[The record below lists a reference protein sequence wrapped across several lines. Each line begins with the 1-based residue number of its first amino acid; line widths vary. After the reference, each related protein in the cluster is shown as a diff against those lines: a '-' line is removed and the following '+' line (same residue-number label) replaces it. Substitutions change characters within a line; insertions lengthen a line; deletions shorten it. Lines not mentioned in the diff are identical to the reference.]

1 LLLLLR
7 FCYCGCVVVEQG
19 QDFFSANTPIMMSSS
34 VPPKSHPGNN
44 GNKTAVTTMVL
55 SSFMF
60 LLLSNIHVANAFTTS
75 SCSLKDYGFQHRHT
89 SKKATVALQ
98 SSSRSSTTDNDSSI
112 PLPNVL
118 CIGETLWDS
127 LPSGIYL
134 GGAPSNVAV
143 HLAYLFNVPSS
154 SSNEVEK
161 NKNRP
166 TVAIAACLGKDQ
178 LGKEAQRRL
187 ALNGV
192 RTDYVQYHSEWE
204 TGMATAL
211 LDSNGDATYEFNTP
225 AAWDGL
231 CLDPNLKHLIQQQ
244 QQQTDGQEK
253 DHHHVLF
260 VMGTIA
266 GRLHNDYGATSLS
279 TLMSVRNTAPE
290 GTVILDINLRSPWY
304 KDETVLEL
312 ARGSSEKKLALLKV
326 NEEELAIL
334 EQWCGMDT
342 NIDDLFGDALK
353 TRMEHL
359 AQSLNT
365 QRLCVTRGHL
375 GAALWCDDGN
385 KASFDENP
393 GYSLPNKNN
402 DSDTVG
408 AGDAFLASLINSLFI
423 HGETSAKA
431 LERAC
436 ALGGYVAGCR
446 GATPSHGDAPDA
458 LRNLF
463 SI

>member
-1 LLLLLR
+1 
-7 FCYCGCVVVEQG
+7 
-19 QDFFSANTPIMMSSS
+19 MSGGGVTIKLSS
-34 VPPKSHPGNN
+34 V
-44 GNKTAVTTMVL
+44 L
-55 SSFMF
+55 FF
-60 LLLSNIHVANAFTTS
+60 LLTTTISYIQFANAFVTLTHS
-75 SCSLKDYGFQHRHT
+75 SRDYYLFQHRHD
-89 SKKATVALQ
+89 SKKATVVLQ
-98 SSSRSSTTDNDSSI
+98 GSSSNTNSISNDDSSS
-112 PLPNVL
+112 PPPDVL

-143 HLAYLFNVPSS
+143 HLAYLFNNNSPPSS
-154 SSNEVEK
+154 SSSSSDK
-161 NKNRP
+161 KAS
-166 TVAIAACLGKDQ
+166 VAVATCLGNDQ

-192 RTDYVQYHSEWE
+192 RTDYVQVHSAWE
-204 TGMATAL
+204 TGMATAI

-231 CLDPNLKHLIQQQ
+231 CFDSNLKRLIQHQQ
-244 QQQTDGQEK
+244 EQQTTDGNEK
-253 DHHHVLF
+253 DEDRDDNILF

-266 GRLHNDYGATSLS
+266 GRLDNEHGATSLS

-290 GTVILDINLRSPWY
+290 GTVVVDINLRSPWY

-312 ARGSSEKKLALLKV
+312 IRGSAKEKKKLALLKV
-326 NEEELAIL
+326 NEEELATL
-334 EQWCGMDT
+334 EQWCGIMDA
-342 NIDDLFGDALK
+342 NADDLFGDALK
-353 TRMEHL
+353 TRMEQV

-365 QRLCVTRGHL
+365 LRICVTRGDK
-375 GAALWCDDGN
+375 GAALWCENGN
-385 KASFDENP
+385 EASFDECL
-393 GYSLPNKNN
+393 GYSLPEKKN

-408 AGDAFLASLINSLFI
+408 AGDSFLASLINSLFI
-423 HGETSAKA
+423 HGEAPEKA

-446 GATPSHGDAPDA
+446 GATPAHCDAPDS
-458 LRNLF
+458 LRNVF

>member
-1 LLLLLR
+1 MIKH
-7 FCYCGCVVVEQG
+7 
-19 QDFFSANTPIMMSSS
+19 NTMSGGGVTIKLSS
-34 VPPKSHPGNN
+34 V
-44 GNKTAVTTMVL
+44 L
-55 SSFMF
+55 FF
-60 LLLSNIHVANAFTTS
+60 LLTTTISYIQFANAFVTLTHS
-75 SCSLKDYGFQHRHT
+75 SRDYYLFQHRHD
-89 SKKATVALQ
+89 SKKATSALQ
-98 SSSRSSTTDNDSSI
+98 GSSSDSNSISNVDSSS
-112 PLPNVL
+112 PPPDVL

-143 HLAYLFNVPSS
+143 HLAYLFNNSPPSS
-154 SSNEVEK
+154 SSDK
-161 NKNRP
+161 KAS
-166 TVAIAACLGKDQ
+166 VAVATCLGNDQ

-192 RTDYVQYHSEWE
+192 RTDYVQVHSAWE

-231 CLDPNLKHLIQQQ
+231 CFDSNLKRLIQHQEQQ
-244 QQQTDGQEK
+244 K
-253 DHHHVLF
+253 DEDRDDNILF

-266 GRLHNDYGATSLS
+266 GRLDNEHGATSLS

-290 GTVILDINLRSPWY
+290 GTVVVDINLRSPWY
-304 KDETVLEL
+304 KDETVLRL
-312 ARGSSEKKLALLKV
+312 IRGSAKEKKKLALLKV
-326 NEEELAIL
+326 NEEELTTL
-334 EQWCGMDT
+334 EQWCGNMDT
-342 NIDDLFGDALK
+342 NADDLFGDALK
-353 TRMEHL
+353 TRMEQV

-365 QRLCVTRGHL
+365 QRICVTRGDK
-375 GAALWCDDGN
+375 GAALWCQNGN
-385 KASFDENP
+385 EVSFDECS
-393 GYSLPNKNN
+393 GYSLPEKKN

-408 AGDAFLASLINSLFI
+408 AGDSFLASLINSLFI
-423 HGETSAKA
+423 HCETPEKA

-446 GATPSHGDAPDA
+446 GATPAHGDAPDS
-458 LRNLF
+458 LRNVF